1 MYVVIGASGN
11 SGHVIAQTLLSRG
24 HKVRAVARTAAHLQ
38 ALTSQGAEA
47 FPCDVTN
54 TDQLTQAFKGAEA
67 AYVMIPPNITSNDVL
82 LYQERV
88 GNSIATAA
96 AKTAVPFLVSL
107 SSVGADKASGTGPV
121 VGLHNLEQKLNGI
134 DSVNVLHLRAGY
146 FMENTLGQAGAIRS
160 MGTTAGPVRP
170 DLKLPLIATRDI
182 GAVAAEALLQLDFK
196 GKQTRELLGQ
206 RDLDYREVAVIIG
219 KAIGKPD
226 LGYVQAPDE
235 QFRAVVVQMG
245 MSQNMANLILEMA
258 KALNSGHM
266 KALEPRTSKN
276 TTPTSFETFVAEV
289 FMPVYKQQAAA

>member
-11 SGHVIAQTLLSRG
+11 TGHVAAKTLLSRG
-24 HKVRAVARTAAHLQ
+24 HKVRAVARTAARLQ

-47 FPCDVTN
+47 FPCDITN

-67 AYVMIPPNITSNDVL
+67 AYVMIPTNITSNDVL
-82 LYQERV
+82 LSQERV
-88 GNSIATAA
+88 GNSIATAISKA
-96 AKTAVPFLVSL
+96 GVPFVVSL
-107 SSVGADKASGTGPV
+107 SSIGADKPTGTGPV
-121 VGLHNLEQKLNGI
+121 VGLHNLEQKLNSI

-170 DLKLPLIATRDI
+170 DLKLPMIATRDI

-235 QFRAVVVQMG
+235 QFLAAVVQMG
-245 MSQNMANLILEMA
+245 MSQNMANLILEMS
-258 KALNSGHM
+258 KALNSGYM
-266 KALEPRTSKN
+266 KALESRNNKN